1 MYAEERQHEI
11 VTRAR
16 EMGRVAVA
24 ELAARY
30 DVTAETI
37 RRDLDALAAKG
48 LLSRV
53 YGGAVP
59 AEKLRLTEAPMP
71 ARQVAA
77 TTEKQASCDV
87 ETGHFIQV
95 LAAVTRAAVS
105 IITIAPSGVR
115 SWSRT
120 MPVPTVET
128 TCELS
133 KVAPIS
139 TKTAISTVARVRLL
153 MSPLP

>member
-59 AEKLRLTEAPMP
+59 AEKLRLKIEFAQEQN
-71 ARQVAA
+71 R
-77 TTEKQASCDV
+77 
-87 ETGHFIQV
+87 F
-95 LAAVTRAAVS
+95 VTLHQ
-105 IITIAPSGVR
+105 P
-115 SWSRT
+115 
-120 MPVPTVET
+120 
-128 TCELS
+128 
-133 KVAPIS
+133 
-139 TKTAISTVARVRLL
+139 
-153 MSPLP
+153 